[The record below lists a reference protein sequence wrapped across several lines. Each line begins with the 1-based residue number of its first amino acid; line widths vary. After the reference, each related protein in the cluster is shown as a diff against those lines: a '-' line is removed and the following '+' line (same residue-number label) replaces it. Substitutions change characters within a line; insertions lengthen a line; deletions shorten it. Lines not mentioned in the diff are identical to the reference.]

1 MVVTI
6 WKDNWGRTKEFLESF
21 NKKRLQGLC
30 LTLKPLDNSYLTQ
43 V

>member
-21 NKKRLQGLC
+21 NKKKASGSMFNPEAFR
-30 LTLKPLDNSYLTQ
+30 
-43 V
+43 